1 MPPYEQVSRILRIVQ
16 LSLEKL
22 LLVLTPDFEALGH
35 SDPSLGGTDCR
46 QI

>member
-1 MPPYEQVSRILRIVQ
+1 MAPMSKVSRILRIVQ

-22 LLVLTPDFEALGH
+22 LLVVTPDFEALGH

-46 QI
+46 HI